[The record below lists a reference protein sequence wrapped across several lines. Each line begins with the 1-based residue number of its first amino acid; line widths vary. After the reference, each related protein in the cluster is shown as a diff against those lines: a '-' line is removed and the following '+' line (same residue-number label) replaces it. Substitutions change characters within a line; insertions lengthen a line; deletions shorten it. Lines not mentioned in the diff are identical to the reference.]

1 MPASGTTERVRVLQK
16 PFEITELVEV
26 LEAVLAANDPDASA
40 C

>member
-1 MPASGTTERVRVLQK
+1 MPASGTAERVRVLQK